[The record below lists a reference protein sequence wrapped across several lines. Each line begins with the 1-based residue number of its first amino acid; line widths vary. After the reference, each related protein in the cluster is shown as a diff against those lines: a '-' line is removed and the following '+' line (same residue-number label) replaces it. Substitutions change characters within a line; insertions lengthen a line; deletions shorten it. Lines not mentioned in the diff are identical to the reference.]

1 MDKSKDNGA
10 VQSQAKGTS
19 RSSDGIT
26 RPDLG
31 DQIKGTAIGAVIAL
45 VLSFIAQQLGILQG
59 RLVRYALWGGAIGGL
74 LAGSDQLAKA
84 GSRLTKRNEK
94 WLNVLVAVIGFLLI
108 FAVMVGIVS
117 LATWIF
123 NSFLRPSWS

>member
-10 VQSQAKGTS
+10 APSKTKGTS
-19 RSSDGIT
+19 QSSDGIT

-31 DQIKGTAIGAVIAL
+31 DQLKGAAIGAAIAL
-45 VLSFIAQQLGILQG
+45 VLSYIAQQVGILQG

-84 GSRLTKRNEK
+84 GSRLTKRDEK
-94 WLNVLVAVIGFLLI
+94 WLNVLVAVIGFILI

-117 LATWIF
+117 LATWIV
-123 NSFLRPSWS
+123 NSFLRPSWT